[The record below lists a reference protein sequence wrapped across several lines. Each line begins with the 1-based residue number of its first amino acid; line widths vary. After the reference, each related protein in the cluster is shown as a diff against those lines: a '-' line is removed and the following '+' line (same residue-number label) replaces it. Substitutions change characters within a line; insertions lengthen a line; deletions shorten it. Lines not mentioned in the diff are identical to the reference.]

1 MPDNPIIQSLLQA
14 DSNSQV
20 EILRRIIT
28 PGDPKKSALDSLD
41 IASGLK
47 YKTTHTL
54 HGELFLAG
62 LVLKNLQLQL
72 DPGQIPPKE
81 GNKSGWPGGY
91 DFLVAEMVIDDAP
104 FSKLSTSDQQAILH
118 RIIDLITQE
127 ETPLIPLI
135 DLLHFF
141 LVRNNELYS
150 EIRPSLGVYV
160 RNLALRSAAF
170 LEDGSKVKIKREG
183 QRMLMDDLG
192 LALRLFRGLKEGQR
206 LLIFWIAG
214 YLTLPRRR
222 LKALARVIE
231 RTKPIDWSC
240 ELLEN
245 DKYLK
250 TYKIL
255 CRRRWLIF

>member
-1 MPDNPIIQSLLQA
+1 MTDNPIIQSLLQA
-14 DSNSQV
+14 DSSSQV
-20 EILRRIIT
+20 EILRQIIT

-41 IASGLK
+41 IAYGLK
-47 YKTTHTL
+47 YETTHTT

-62 LVLKNLQLQL
+62 LVLTNLQLLL
-72 DPGQIPPKE
+72 DPGQIPPKW
-81 GNKSGWPGGY
+81 GDKSGWPSGY
-91 DFLVAEMVIDDAP
+91 DLLAAEMVIYDAP
-104 FSKLSTSDQQAILH
+104 FSKLSISDQQAILH

-150 EIRPSLGVYV
+150 EIRPSLGLYV
-160 RNLALRSAAF
+160 RNLARRSATF
-170 LEDGSKVKIKREG
+170 LEDGSKIKREG

-192 LALRLFRGLKEGQR
+192 LALRLLRGLKEGQR
-206 LLIFWIAG
+206 MLIFWIAG

-231 RTKPIDWSC
+231 RTKPINWSC